1 MGKKILED
9 GIPAGNWENKYNS
22 KNPIVNYLMNNF
34 KKSILKLLEDKLGEI
49 NSFSECGCGE
59 GEITRYIY
67 EMFGGNIKTKAF
79 DFSEKVVEIAKKNNS
94 ETAIKFEQISIYDMD
109 DSYSSD
115 LIVCC
120 EVLEHLEHPERALQ
134 KMRSLQG
141 KYYLF
146 SVPNEPIW
154 RVLNFCRGKYIK
166 NFGNTPGHINHWST
180 KSFQKLIKD
189 NGFKI
194 IEINNPFPWNMLLAE
209 VV

>member
-1 MGKKILED
+1 MRKILEN
-9 GIPAGNWENKYNS
+9 GIPAGNWENKYHS

-34 KKSILKLLEDKLGEI
+34 KKSINELLKDKKSDIG
-49 NSFSECGCGE
+49 SFTECGCGE

-67 EMFGGNIKTKAF
+67 ELFEKIDTKAF
-79 DFSEKVVEIAKKNNS
+79 DFSSEVVQIAKKNNS
-94 ETAIKFEQISIYDMD
+94 GTEIKFEQKSIYEIDHE
-109 DSYSSD
+109 YSSD

-120 EVLEHLEHPERALQ
+120 EVLEHLETTEIALK
-134 KMRSLQG
+134 KMKNLNG

-180 KSFQKLIKD
+180 KKFKELVEE
-189 NGFKI
+189 NGFRI
-194 IEINNPFPWNMLLAE
+194 IEANNPFPWSMVLA
-209 VV
+209 VIK